1 MEITKLIKQH
11 TIDFINVEEFE
22 KRLRDKKKLRIKLG
36 ADPTAPDL
44 HLGHAVVL
52 HKLKQF
58 QDLGHDIVFVIGDF
72 TAMIGDPSGRS
83 KVRKALSL
91 DEIKQNASTYF
102 DQVSRILDMSKTEI
116 RYNSEWLSKIDMN
129 ELVRIMAHFTLSQ
142 ILAREDFSNRYKN
155 QQAIFLHEFL
165 YPMMQAY
172 DSVAIQAD
180 VELGGS
186 DQTFNLL
193 LGREMQEFYGQE
205 AQIILTMPLL
215 VGLDGTA
222 KMSKSLKNYI
232 GITESAQDIFG
243 KVMSVPDH
251 LIAQYYEYALFFTP
265 EKMVQIKQRLE
276 NENPMELKMELATL
290 LASKYTREEDGISAR
305 DQFIKVFRNREKPEE
320 WQEIELNL
328 DLKGPLFSV
337 LFEAGLVKSKSEAKR
352 IIEQGG
358 VEWEQE
364 KITDPFFEIVSS
376 DNIKVKVGKRS
387 FYHLSVK
394 GQ

>member
-1 MEITKLIKQH
+1 
-11 TIDFINVEEFE
+11 
-22 KRLRDKKKLRIKLG
+22 
-36 ADPTAPDL
+36 
-44 HLGHAVVL
+44 
-52 HKLKQF
+52 
-58 QDLGHDIVFVIGDF
+58 
-72 TAMIGDPSGRS
+72 
-83 KVRKALSL
+83 
-91 DEIKQNASTYF
+91 
-102 DQVSRILDMSKTEI
+102 
-116 RYNSEWLSKIDMN
+116 
-129 ELVRIMAHFTLSQ
+129 MAHFTLSQ

>member
-22 KRLRDKKKLRIKLG
+22 KRLKEKKKLRIKLG

-83 KVRKALSL
+83 KVRKALSM

-102 DQVSRILDMSKTEI
+102 DQVSHILDMSKTEI

-232 GITESAQDIFG
+232 GITENAQDIFG

-265 EKMVQIKQRLE
+265 DKMEQIKQRLE

-290 LASKYTREEDGISAR
+290 LASKYTREEDGINAR
-305 DQFIKVFRNREKPEE
+305 DQFIRVFRNREKPEE

>member
-102 DQVSRILDMSKTEI
+102 DQVSHILDMSKTEI

-305 DQFIKVFRNREKPEE
+305 DQFVKVFRNREKPEE

>member
-22 KRLRDKKKLRIKLG
+22 KRLKEKKKLRIKLG

-83 KVRKALSL
+83 KVRKALSM

-102 DQVSRILDMSKTEI
+102 DQVSHILDMSKTEI

-265 EKMVQIKQRLE
+265 DKMEQIKQRLE

-290 LASKYTREEDGISAR
+290 LASKYTREEDGINAR

-376 DNIKVKVGKRS
+376 DNVKVKVGKRS

>member
-1 MEITKLIKQH
+1 
-11 TIDFINVEEFE
+11 
-22 KRLRDKKKLRIKLG
+22 
-36 ADPTAPDL
+36 
-44 HLGHAVVL
+44 L

-102 DQVSRILDMSKTEI
+102 DQVSHILDMSKTEI

>member
-102 DQVSRILDMSKTEI
+102 DQVSHILDMSKTEI

>member
-1 MEITKLIKQH
+1 MT
-11 TIDFINVEEFE
+11 
-22 KRLRDKKKLRIKLG
+22 
-36 ADPTAPDL
+36 
-44 HLGHAVVL
+44 
-52 HKLKQF
+52 
-58 QDLGHDIVFVIGDF
+58 
-72 TAMIGDPSGRS
+72 
-83 KVRKALSL
+83 
-91 DEIKQNASTYF
+91 
-102 DQVSRILDMSKTEI
+102 
-116 RYNSEWLSKIDMN
+116 

-180 VELGGS
+180 IELGGS

-193 LGREMQEFYGQE
+193 LGREMQEFYGQQ
-205 AQIILTMPLL
+205 AQIIITMPLL

-232 GITESAQDIFG
+232 GITESATDIFG

-251 LIAQYYEYALFFTP
+251 LIAQYYEYALFYSQD
-265 EKMVQIKQRLE
+265 EMKSIQSRLE

-290 LASKYTREEDGISAR
+290 LTAKYTSESDGIGAR
-305 DQFIKVFRNREKPEE
+305 DHFVKVFRNREKPEE
-320 WQEIELNL
+320 WQEKELAS

-364 KITDPFFEIVSS
+364 KITDPFFEISS
-376 DNIKVKVGKRS
+376 THNIKIKVGKRS
-387 FYHLSVK
+387 FYHLRVK

>member
-1 MEITKLIKQH
+1 MEITKQIKQH
-11 TIDFINVEEFE
+11 TIDFINEEEFK
-22 KRLRDKKKLRIKLG
+22 KRLQEKKKLRIKLG

-83 KVRKALSL
+83 KVRKPLTM

-102 DQVSRILDMSKTEI
+102 EQVSHILDMSKTEI
-116 RYNSEWLSKIDMN
+116 RYNSEWLSKIDMT

-193 LGREMQEFYGQE
+193 LGREMQEFYGQQ
-205 AQIILTMPLL
+205 AQIIITMPLL

-232 GITESAQDIFG
+232 GITESATDIFG

-251 LIAQYYEYALFFTP
+251 LIAQYYEYALFYSQD
-265 EKMVQIKQRLE
+265 EMKSIQSRLE

-290 LASKYTREEDGISAR
+290 LTAKYSSQSDGIAAR
-305 DQFIKVFRNREKPEE
+305 DHFVKVFRNREKPEE
-320 WQEIELNL
+320 WQEKELL
-328 DLKGPLFSV
+328 SDLKGPLFSV

-364 KITDPFFEIVSS
+364 KITDPFFDISS
-376 DNIKVKVGKRS
+376 THNIKIKVGKRS
-387 FYHLSVK
+387 FYHLRVK